1 MVLVIRQAQI
11 EELSKA
17 VECEFENRARLQLI
31 KSWPSQTES
40 MADTLVTFVKKGI
53 SDARSYGIKT
63 ETQIV
68 RYLNMMIV
76 WGERFDEIDWV
87 KKILDKKISGLA
99 KVHELSIQTK
109 EQLAK
114 DRPSKSN

>member
-1 MVLVIRQAQI
+1 MVLVIRQAQM

-17 VECEFENRARLQLI
+17 VEHEFEKRARLQLI

-53 SDARSYGIKT
+53 ADARFYGITT
-63 ETQIV
+63 ELQIV

-76 WGERFDEIDWV
+76 WGEEFNKIDWV
-87 KKILDKKISGLA
+87 KNILEKKMSGLA

-109 EQLAK
+109 EELAQ
-114 DRPSKSN
+114 DRP

>member
-1 MVLVIRQAQI
+1 MLVIRKEQM

-17 VECEFENRARLQLI
+17 VEREFENRARLQLK
-31 KSWPSQTES
+31 KSWPSQTEL
-40 MADTLVTFVKKGI
+40 MDDTLATFVKKGI
-53 SDARSYGIKT
+53 ADARLYGITT

-76 WGERFDEIDWV
+76 WGEEFNKIDWV
-87 KKILDKKISGLA
+87 KNILEKKISGLA

-109 EQLAK
+109 EQLVK
-114 DRPSKSN
+114 DNP